1 MNIRTITCFLDPG
14 LPVVAERLSA
24 MAETAAKMKGV
35 LEAAGYTVQTLRL
48 ATPPFPALLGANASE
63 AERFALEL
71 EALCFAAH
79 IDYVTLG
86 PARLQDAPDFY
97 QVIPQIIGATENVFA
112 AAVIADP
119 AAGVSLPAVKL
130 AADIIHRCAA
140 VTPDGFGT
148 LRFAALANVPPGAP
162 FFPAAYAEDSTP
174 AFAIGVEA
182 APLAVSAFAE
192 ASSPAEAR
200 ARLIASI
207 EMHAQAISGLVK
219 KFTGWGG
226 LKFGGLD
233 FSLAPY
239 PEEARSVGAALE
251 RLSGSRVGEHGT
263 LTAAAFL
270 ADTVDRAKYKRVGFS
285 GLFLPVFEDSV
296 LARRAAE
303 GVLTVSDLLLYCS
316 VCGTGLDTL
325 PLPGDTSPE
334 ALAAILAD
342 VGALALRLNKPL
354 TARLMPIPG
363 KQAGDEVKFDFQYF
377 APSRVLAPR
386 ASGLGGL
393 LASAGVVD
401 IAPRAR

>member
-14 LPVVAERLSA
+14 FPVDAERLSS
-24 MAETAAKMKGV
+24 MAETLAKMKSA
-35 LEAAGYTVQTLRL
+35 LEAASYTVQTVRL
-48 ATPPFPALLGANASE
+48 ASVPFPSLLGADASQ
-63 AERFALEL
+63 AVRFALEL

-86 PARLQDAPDFY
+86 PVRLQDAPDFCR
-97 QVIPQIIGATENVFA
+97 VIPEIIGATENVFA
-112 AAVIADP
+112 SAIIADP
-119 AAGVSLPAVKL
+119 AAGVSLPAVRL
-130 AADIIHRCAA
+130 AADIIHRCAT
-140 VTPDGFGT
+140 VTPDGFGN
-148 LRFAALANVPPGAP
+148 LRFAALANVPPGTP
-162 FFPAAYAEDSTP
+162 FFPAAYAGDGAP

-192 ASSPAEAR
+192 ASSLAEAR
-200 ARLIASI
+200 ARLISDI
-207 EMHAQAISGLVK
+207 ELQAEAISGVVK
-219 KFTGWGG
+219 KFTGW
-226 LKFGGLD
+226 
-233 FSLAPY
+233 
-239 PEEARSVGAALE
+239 
-251 RLSGSRVGEHGT
+251 
-263 LTAAAFL
+263 
-270 ADTVDRAKYKRVGFS
+270 RAYFDG
-285 GLFLPVFEDSV
+285 
-296 LARRAAE
+296 
-303 GVLTVSDLLLYCS
+303 YCS

-393 LASAGVVD
+393 FASAGAVD

>member
-14 LPVVAERLSA
+14 FPVDAERLSS
-24 MAETAAKMKGV
+24 MAETLAKMKSA
-35 LEAAGYTVQTLRL
+35 LEAASYTVQTVRL
-48 ATPPFPALLGANASE
+48 ASVPFPSLLGADASQ
-63 AERFALEL
+63 AVRFALEL

-86 PARLQDAPDFY
+86 PVRLQDAPDFCR
-97 QVIPQIIGATENVFA
+97 VIPEIIGATENVFA
-112 AAVIADP
+112 SAIIADP
-119 AAGVSLPAVKL
+119 AAGVSLPAVRL
-130 AADIIHRCAA
+130 AADIIHRCAT
-140 VTPDGFGT
+140 VTPDGFGN
-148 LRFAALANVPPGAP
+148 LRFAALANVPPGTP
-162 FFPAAYAEDSTP
+162 FFPAAYAGDGAP

-192 ASSPAEAR
+192 ASSLAEAR
-200 ARLIASI
+200 ARLISDI
-207 EMHAQAISGLVK
+207 ELQAEAISGVVK
-219 KFTGWGG
+219 KFTGWRG

-239 PEEARSVGAALE
+239 PEEARSVGTALA

-270 ADTVDRAKYKRVGFS
+270 ADTLDRAKFKRVGFS
-285 GLFLPVFEDSV
+285 GLFLPVLEDGV

-393 LASAGVVD
+393 FASAGAVD